1 MEEVPLL
8 HDIVVIFGLSIL
20 VLLICHRMRIPAIVG
35 YLLTGVLCGPHGLG
49 LIHDEAD
56 VETLATIG
64 IVLLL
69 FIVGMEFSLKKI
81 FEYKRYFLIGGFAQV
96 ILTVLAG
103 FAIGWMV
110 GSPPGESLFL
120 GFLLSLSST
129 AIVLRLLQD
138 ARESDSP
145 HGRVIMG
152 MMIFQD
158 IAAIPMM
165 LSIPLLAGINSEM
178 DRDAI
183 YNILKGLAVLAI
195 VIFSATKLVPKIL
208 YSIVQTRS
216 RELFLLSVITICSS
230 VAWLT
235 SSIGLSL
242 SLGAFLA
249 GLIISDSE
257 YRTEAI
263 GDILPFQDIF
273 TSFFFVSI
281 GMLLN
286 VGFFVQQPFYI
297 LFITFS
303 VLCLKALLAGFSTF
317 LLGMPLR
324 TMVLVGLSMSQI
336 GEFSFVLSKSGAALN
351 LGSDYHYQ
359 LFLAVALVSMALT
372 PLLLHGAPKMAA
384 WLQLLPFIP
393 DKMKAGLKHEVKKQ
407 PMKGHVIIIGYGVSG
422 RNLSRSLRE
431 ANIPYLILEMNAET
445 VRKEKLKGETIYFGD
460 ASHEIVLQH
469 ANIDEAKTVAVL
481 INDPRAAGRIVEVAR
496 KLNSNLFVIVRT
508 RYLTEMKGMYHL
520 GANEVIP
527 DEFGSSVEVLT
538 RVLHRYQVPSEDVQ
552 KIISGIRIEGYEIL
566 RLLYKEP
573 TALSDLQ
580 ITLSD
585 ILIETFRVQEG
596 APLAGKTLQEIDLR
610 KNYDVTAM
618 MIRRGDKTI
627 TSLNAQTCC
636 QTSDVLVLTGTHQ
649 NLARAAQLFKLN

>member
-1 MEEVPLL
+1 
-8 HDIVVIFGLSIL
+8 
-20 VLLICHRMRIPAIVG
+20 
-35 YLLTGVLCGPHGLG
+35 
-49 LIHDEAD
+49 
-56 VETLATIG
+56 
-64 IVLLL
+64 
-69 FIVGMEFSLKKI
+69 
-81 FEYKRYFLIGGFAQV
+81 
-96 ILTVLAG
+96 
-103 FAIGWMV
+103 
-110 GSPPGESLFL
+110 
-120 GFLLSLSST
+120 
-129 AIVLRLLQD
+129 
-138 ARESDSP
+138 
-145 HGRVIMG
+145 
-152 MMIFQD
+152 
-158 IAAIPMM
+158 
-165 LSIPLLAGINSEM
+165 
-178 DRDAI
+178 
-183 YNILKGLAVLAI
+183 
-195 VIFSATKLVPKIL
+195 
-208 YSIVQTRS
+208 
-216 RELFLLSVITICSS
+216 
-230 VAWLT
+230 
-235 SSIGLSL
+235 
-242 SLGAFLA
+242 
-249 GLIISDSE
+249 
-257 YRTEAI
+257 
-263 GDILPFQDIF
+263 
-273 TSFFFVSI
+273 
-281 GMLLN
+281 
-286 VGFFVQQPFYI
+286 
-297 LFITFS
+297 
-303 VLCLKALLAGFSTF
+303 
-317 LLGMPLR
+317 
-324 TMVLVGLSMSQI
+324 
-336 GEFSFVLSKSGAALN
+336 
-351 LGSDYHYQ
+351 
-359 LFLAVALVSMALT
+359 
-372 PLLLHGAPKMAA
+372 
-384 WLQLLPFIP
+384 
-393 DKMKAGLKHEVKKQ
+393 MKAGLKHEVKKQ